1 MYGIYANIGGILMV
15 NVTTYSIHGSYGWG
29 YQEKIARSIMAYP
42 FLGNTVVK
50 HHFSSNWWYTYPPE
64 DMSSSDWIIIPT
76 IGENKIHVPNHQP
89 VIVQNSRRKHG
100 FAKDELP
107 DLGPLNGAKTFGWE
121 LLGIATSYQLLM
133 IINQHQP
140 LITAIHWTVQYQ
152 PFSNQSNTI
161 R

>member
-1 MYGIYANIGGILMV
+1 
-15 NVTTYSIHGSYGWG
+15 
-29 YQEKIARSIMAYP
+29 MAYP

-140 LITAIHWTVQYQ
+140 LITAIHWTR
-152 PFSNQSNTI
+152 SISTI
-161 R
+161 F